1 MISFTPCIQ
10 ILRPKQW
17 LKNLMLL
24 FPPLFAGVLFT
35 HDVLHNLAI
44 PLLAFCIGSSA
55 NYAINDALDAEKDA
69 CHPVKKNRP
78 IPSGAI
84 QAKTALA
91 LAVCLF
97 IVSLTLAFT
106 VSLPFFF
113 TLLGYLLISSAYS
126 FRLKDIPVIDIFC
139 VSAGFLLRLH
149 AGGIAFAIQISDW
162 LFLSVFLLSIF
173 LSLGKRITE
182 KQLLQ
187 DECAHHRP
195 VLQEY
200 PLEFL
205 HGTMY
210 MTGAT
215 VLVTYA
221 MYVVVHPGLLYTI
234 PLCCFG
240 LFRYMYR
247 VTKNAS
253 GDPTEALLQDKVLLS
268 VSLLWLL
275 MISYVLYGDFLFGS

>member
-1 MISFTPCIQ
+1 MVPFFPYIQ
-10 ILRPKQW
+10 LLRPKQW

-35 HDVLHNLAI
+35 PTFLHNLFI
-44 PLLAFCIGSSA
+44 PFLTFCLASSA

-84 QAKTALA
+84 SIRTAFTLGTS
-91 LAVCLF
+91 LF
-97 IVSLTLAFT
+97 IVAIIMGLTI
-106 VSLPFFF
+106 SIPFLFI
-113 TLLGYLLISSAYS
+113 LLGYVLLSSAYS
-126 FRLKDIPVIDIFC
+126 FWLKNIPVVDIFC

-149 AGGIAFAIQISDW
+149 AGGTAFNIPISDW
-162 LFLSVFLLSIF
+162 LFLTVFLLSIF
-173 LSLGKRITE
+173 LSLGKRIAE

-187 DECAHHRP
+187 NECAHHRP
-195 VLQEY
+195 VLEEY
-200 PLEFL
+200 PLNFL

-247 VTKNAS
+247 VIKDSN
-253 GDPTEALLQDKVLLS
+253 GDPTDALLHDKILVA
-268 VSLLWLL
+268 VSLLWLA
-275 MISYVLYGDFLFGS
+275 MISYTLYPI

>member
-1 MISFTPCIQ
+1 MRAYIQ
-10 ILRPKQW
+10 ILRPRQW
-17 LKNLMLL
+17 LKNLVLL
-24 FPPLFAGVLFT
+24 FPPLFGGMLFT
-35 HDVLHNLAI
+35 PEVFRELAI
-44 PLLAFCIGSSA
+44 PLLSFCLASSA
-55 NYAINDALDAEKDA
+55 NYAFNDVLDADKDA
-69 CHPVKKNRP
+69 FHPVKKERP

-84 QAKTALA
+84 KPQSAFILGLALFVVALA
-91 LAVCLF
+91 LGF
-97 IVSLTLAFT
+97 IVSM
-106 VSLPFFF
+106 PFLF
-113 TLLGYLLISSAYS
+113 TLLGYLLLSSIYS
-126 FRLKDIPVIDIFC
+126 FRFKDIPVVDIFC

-149 AGGIAFAIQISDW
+149 AGGLAFNIPISDW

-173 LSLGKRITE
+173 LSIGKRIAE
-182 KQLLQ
+182 KQVLL
-187 DECAHHRP
+187 EGCGNHRP

-200 PLEFL
+200 PLDFL

-210 MTGAT
+210 MTGAS

-247 VTKNAS
+247 VLKNS
-253 GDPTEALLQDKVLLS
+253 IGDPAEALLQDKVLLV

-275 MISYVLYGDFLFGS
+275 FIFIGIYA

>member
-1 MISFTPCIQ
+1 MAL
-10 ILRPKQW
+10 LRLIRLKQW

-24 FPPLFAGVLFT
+24 FPPLFGGALFMPQVLRA
-35 HDVLHNLAI
+35 LPI
-44 PLLAFCIGSSA
+44 PLLAFCLASSA
-55 NYAINDALDAEKDA
+55 NYAINDVLDADKDA

-84 QAKTALA
+84 SAKNAVILGIGFFAAALGLA
-91 LAVCLF
+91 LL
-97 IVSLTLAFT
+97 
-106 VSLPFFF
+106 VSLPFLL
-113 TLLGYLLISSAYS
+113 TLLGYLLLSSAYS
-126 FRLKDIPVIDIFC
+126 LKLKDIPVVDIFC

-149 AGGIAFAIQISDW
+149 AGGIAFGVPISDW
-162 LFLSVFLLSIF
+162 LFLTVFLLSIF
-173 LSLGKRITE
+173 LSLGKRIAE

-187 DECAHHRP
+187 DACAHHRP

-200 PLEFL
+200 PTSFL

-210 MTGAT
+210 MSGAA

-221 MYVVVHPGLLYTI
+221 MYVVAHPGLLYTI

-240 LFRYMYR
+240 LFRLMYR
-247 VTKNAS
+247 VVKESN
-253 GDPTEALLQDKVLLS
+253 GDPTEALLQDKVLLG

-275 MISYVLYGDFLFGS
+275 LVSLAVYGR

>member
-17 LKNLMLL
+17 LKNLMLF
-24 FPPLFAGVLFT
+24 FPPLFGGVLFT
-35 HDVLHNLAI
+35 PVMLHNLAL
-44 PLLAFCIGSSA
+44 PFLAFCLASSA
-55 NYAINDALDAEKDA
+55 NYAINDVLDAKKDA
-69 CHPVKKNRP
+69 CHPLKKNRP

-84 QAKTALA
+84 QVKTALILGLGLFLVA
-91 LAVCLF
+91 LALGITISAPFLF
-97 IVSLTLAFT
+97 I
-106 VSLPFFF
+106 
-113 TLLGYLLISSAYS
+113 LLSYLLISSAYS
-126 FRLKDIPVIDIFC
+126 FWLKNLPVVDIFC
-139 VSAGFLLRLH
+139 VSIGFLLRLH
-149 AGGIAFAIQISDW
+149 AGGVTSNIPISDW
-162 LFLSVFLLSIF
+162 LFLSVFLLAIF
-173 LSLGKRITE
+173 LSLGKRIAE

-187 DECAHHRP
+187 NECAHHRP
-195 VLQEY
+195 VLEEY
-200 PLEFL
+200 PLNFL

-247 VTKNAS
+247 VIKDSN
-253 GDPTEALLQDKVLLS
+253 GDPTDALLHDKALLT
-268 VSLLWLL
+268 VSLTWLT
-275 MISYVLYGDFLFGS
+275 MISYTLYCIK

>member
-1 MISFTPCIQ
+1 MAV
-10 ILRPKQW
+10 LRLLRLKQW

-24 FPPLFAGVLFT
+24 FPPLFGGVLFSPA
-35 HDVLHNLAI
+35 VLRDLAI
-44 PLLAFCIGSSA
+44 PVLTFCLASSA
-55 NYAINDALDAEKDA
+55 NYAINDVLDAKKDA
-69 CHPVKKNRP
+69 CHPLKKNRP

-91 LAVCLF
+91 LAACLF
-97 IVSLTLAFT
+97 VVSLALAFT

-113 TLLGYLLISSAYS
+113 TLLGYLLLSSAYS
-126 FRLKDIPVIDIFC
+126 IRLKNIPVVDIFC

-149 AGGIAFAIQISDW
+149 AGGLASNITISNW

-173 LSLGKRITE
+173 LSLGKRIAE
-182 KQLLQ
+182 KLLLQ
-187 DECAHHRP
+187 NDCTHHRP

-205 HGTMY
+205 QGTMY
-210 MTGAT
+210 MTGGT

-247 VTKNAS
+247 VTKNIE
-253 GDPTEALLQDKVLLS
+253 GDPTDALLHDKTLLT
-268 VSLLWLL
+268 VSLLWLIL
-275 MISYVLYGDFLFGS
+275 VGWGIYR

>member
-1 MISFTPCIQ
+1 MNVLRL
-10 ILRPKQW
+10 LRPKQW
-17 LKNLMLL
+17 LKNLMLF
-24 FPPLFAGVLFT
+24 FPPLFGGVLFT
-35 HDVLHNLAI
+35 PAVFHTLAL
-44 PLLAFCIGSSA
+44 PFLAFCLASSG
-55 NYAINDALDAEKDA
+55 NYAINDVLDAEKDA

-84 QAKTALA
+84 QAKTAFTLGS
-91 LAVCLF
+91 CLF
-97 IVSLTLAFT
+97 IVALALGFA
-106 VSLPFFF
+106 VSIPFFF
-113 TLLGYLLISSAYS
+113 TLLGYLFLSSAYS
-126 FRLKDIPVIDIFC
+126 FRLKNIPVVDIFC

-149 AGGIAFAIQISDW
+149 AGGLAFHIPISDW
-162 LFLSVFLLSIF
+162 LFLTVFLLSIF
-173 LSLGKRITE
+173 LSLGKRIAE
-182 KQLLQ
+182 KQILRE
-187 DECAHHRP
+187 DCACHRP
-195 VLQEY
+195 VLDAY
-200 PLEFL
+200 PLSFL

-247 VTKNAS
+247 VTKDAN

-275 MISYVLYGDFLFGS
+275 MVGWGIYR

>member
-1 MISFTPCIQ
+1 MNFLRL
-10 ILRPKQW
+10 LRPRQW

-24 FPPLFAGVLFT
+24 FPPLFGGVLFAPE
-35 HDVLHNLAI
+35 VFLHLAI
-44 PLLAFCIGSSA
+44 PFLAFCLASSG
-55 NYAINDALDAEKDA
+55 NYAINDVLDAEKDA

-84 QAKTALA
+84 QAKTAFTVGA
-91 LAVCLF
+91 CLF
-97 IVSLTLAFT
+97 IVALALGFT
-106 VSLPFFF
+106 VSMPFFF
-113 TLLGYLLISSAYS
+113 TLLGYMLLSSAYS
-126 FRLKDIPVIDIFC
+126 FRLKDIPVVDIFC

-149 AGGIAFAIQISDW
+149 AGGIAFNIPISDW
-162 LFLSVFLLSIF
+162 LFLTVFLLSIF
-173 LSLGKRITE
+173 LSLGKRIAE

-187 DECAHHRP
+187 EGCAHHRP
-195 VLQEY
+195 VLEEY
-200 PLEFL
+200 PLNFL

-247 VTKNAS
+247 VIKDAT

-268 VSLLWLL
+268 VSLLWLM
-275 MISYVLYGDFLFGS
+275 MISYTLYCIK

>member
-1 MISFTPCIQ
+1 MTPLSPYLRL
-10 ILRPKQW
+10 LRPKQW

-24 FPPLFAGVLFT
+24 FPPLFGGVLFT
-35 HDVLHNLAI
+35 SGGLRHLAL
-44 PLLAFCIGSSA
+44 PVLAFCLASSA
-55 NYAINDALDAEKDA
+55 NYAINDVLDAKKDA
-69 CHPVKKNRP
+69 CHPRKKNRP

-84 QAKTALA
+84 RPQAAVGLGIVLFVVAVALGV
-91 LAVCLF
+91 AVS
-97 IVSLTLAFT
+97 I
-106 VSLPFFF
+106 PFMF
-113 TLLGYLLISSAYS
+113 TLLAYLLLSSAYS
-126 FRLKDIPVIDIFC
+126 LGLKDIPVVDLFC

-149 AGGIAFAIQISDW
+149 AGGVAFGVPISDW

-173 LSLGKRITE
+173 LSLGKRIAE

-187 DECAHHRP
+187 ETCAHHRP

-200 PLEFL
+200 PLDFL

-240 LFRYMYR
+240 LFRFMYR
-247 VTKNAS
+247 VIKEST
-253 GDPTEALLQDKVLLS
+253 GDPTEALLQDKVLLM
-268 VSLLWLL
+268 VSLLWLFMVGL
-275 MISYVLYGDFLFGS
+275 AIYGKS

>member
-1 MISFTPCIQ
+1 MRRFSPYLQF
-10 ILRPKQW
+10 LRPKQW

-24 FPPLFAGVLFT
+24 FPPLFGGVLFQPEI
-35 HDVLHNLAI
+35 LRNLPL
-44 PLLAFCIGSSA
+44 PLLAFCLASSV
-55 NYAINDALDAEKDA
+55 NYAINDVLDAKKDA
-69 CHPVKKNRP
+69 CHPTKKNRP

-84 QAKTALA
+84 SARSAVILGSGLFAAALG
-91 LAVCLF
+91 LGLL
-97 IVSLTLAFT
+97 VSI
-106 VSLPFFF
+106 PFLL
-113 TLLGYLLISSAYS
+113 TLLGYLLLSSAYS
-126 FRLKDIPVIDIFC
+126 FGLKDIPVVDIFC

-149 AGGIAFAIQISDW
+149 AGGIAFGIAISDW

-173 LSLGKRITE
+173 LSLGKRIAE
-182 KQLLQ
+182 KQLLG
-187 DECAHHRP
+187 ERCASHRQ

-200 PLEFL
+200 PLQFL

-221 MYVVVHPGLLYTI
+221 MYVVVHPGLLYTV

-240 LFRYMYR
+240 LFRFMYR
-247 VTKNAS
+247 VIKESN
-253 GDPTEALLQDKVLLS
+253 GDPTESLTQDKVLLG

-275 MISYVLYGDFLFGS
+275 IVCLAVYGQ

>member
-1 MISFTPCIQ
+1 MVLVFPYIQ
-10 ILRPKQW
+10 LLRPKQW

-35 HDVLHNLAI
+35 PAFLHNLAI
-44 PLLAFCIGSSA
+44 PFLTFCLVSSA

-84 QAKTALA
+84 SIRTAFTLGA
-91 LAVCLF
+91 GLF
-97 IVSLTLAFT
+97 IMAIIMGLT
-106 VSLPFFF
+106 VSIPFLFI
-113 TLLGYLLISSAYS
+113 LLGYLSLSSAYS
-126 FRLKDIPVIDIFC
+126 FWLKNIPVVDIFC

-149 AGGIAFAIQISDW
+149 AGGIAFNIPISDW
-162 LFLSVFLLSIF
+162 LFLTVFLLSIF
-173 LSLGKRITE
+173 LSLGKRIAE

-187 DECAHHRP
+187 GKCAYHRP
-195 VLQEY
+195 VLEEY
-200 PLEFL
+200 PLNFL

-247 VTKNAS
+247 VTKEAN
-253 GDPTEALLQDKVLLS
+253 GDPTEALLQDKVLLI
-268 VSLLWLL
+268 VSLLWLA
-275 MISYVLYGDFLFGS
+275 MIGLAIYGK

>member
-1 MISFTPCIQ
+1 MISFAPYIQ
-10 ILRPKQW
+10 LLRPKQW

-35 HDVLHNLAI
+35 PAFLHNLTI
-44 PLLAFCIGSSA
+44 PFLAFCLASSA

-84 QAKTALA
+84 SIRTAFTLGA
-91 LAVCLF
+91 GLF
-97 IVSLTLAFT
+97 IMAIIMGLT
-106 VSLPFFF
+106 VSIPFLFI
-113 TLLGYLLISSAYS
+113 LLGYVLLSSAYS
-126 FRLKDIPVIDIFC
+126 FWLKNIPVVDIFC

-149 AGGIAFAIQISDW
+149 AGGIAFNIKISDW
-162 LFLSVFLLSIF
+162 LFLTVFLLSIF
-173 LSLGKRITE
+173 LSLGKRIAE
-182 KQLLQ
+182 KQLLRNA
-187 DECAHHRP
+187 CGHHRP

-200 PLEFL
+200 PLDFL
-205 HGTMY
+205 YGAMY

-247 VTKNAS
+247 VTKDAN
-253 GDPTEALLQDKVLLS
+253 GDPTEALLHDKVLLT
-268 VSLLWLL
+268 VSLLWL
-275 MISYVLYGDFLFGS
+275 MIISYTLYCLK